1 MNGTRMRKMT
11 QDVFIRVKGLW
22 EKYPEATGDEIG
34 RMIFSGGGLSGS
46 TALKVRRCATWDD
59 YLAETKK
66 TYERWIASKKQQQV
80 TFVPEEPTAPVNQFD
95 RLADLLEQVAVEL
108 RKLRTTHDE

>member
-1 MNGTRMRKMT
+1 MSGT
-11 QDVFIRVKGLW
+11 
-22 EKYPEATGDEIG
+22 
-34 RMIFSGGGLSGS
+34 

-59 YLAETKK
+59 YLAENQKARERLITRKK
-66 TYERWIASKKQQQV
+66 LQQV
-80 TFVPEEPTAPVNQFD
+80 TLAPEEPTAPVNQYD